1 MACLFLFMNRKLTI
15 TRILLVAAGVL
26 AALLLLETGLRL
38 TGLAFLSF
46 QEYKNKN
53 AMRHNKGYL
62 ILCIGDSLTAL
73 GGKDSYPDYLQA
85 ILNQNA
91 PDIKCSVI
99 NKGWIGATS
108 GDIISKIGSYLKLYK
123 PDMIVAMM
131 GINDP
136 KEPAL
141 YAKDNKFGMLA
152 KSMRLYKLFARLSNK
167 TTLAIKRGQRD
178 SETFY
183 KNTIKKHPED
193 SNAYLA
199 LSGFYWRHERFE
211 DAEMNIKKAVDMDP
225 GSIKPWLLLA
235 WFYSELER
243 FQEAEDIFKK
253 AIEAHPDSAELYM
266 HRAAFYKEQGR
277 FKEAEETLERVRE
290 IDKDISLTYIHLV
303 SFDNDR
309 ERLKDAEILF
319 KDGISKQPLNDRLY
333 GGLALCY
340 EYMGRYRDADEYF
353 TKADNLRASY
363 YNPVTR
369 FNYQEL
375 AGIARSKGVKLV
387 CVQYPMRSIN
397 PLLKIFTGI
406 DGIIFVD
413 NEAIF
418 KQAVR
423 QKGYDEH
430 FIDTFGGDF
439 GHCTARGN
447 YLLAMNIA
455 KSIEEYLKK

>member
-1 MACLFLFMNRKLTI
+1 MNRKLI
-15 TRILLVAAGVL
+15 INRISLVIAGVL

-38 TGLAFLSF
+38 TGIAFLSF
-46 QEYKNKN
+46 QEYENKKTV
-53 AMRHNKGYL
+53 RYNKGYR
-62 ILCIGDSLTAL
+62 ILCLGDSLTTL
-73 GGKDSYPDYLQA
+73 GGRNSYPGHLQA
-85 ILNQNA
+85 ILNQNT
-91 PDIKCSVI
+91 PDLKCSVI

-108 GDIISKIGSYLKLYK
+108 EDIISKIEAYLKLYK

-136 KEPAL
+136 KEPVL
-141 YAKDNKFGMLA
+141 YTKDNKFRILV
-152 KSMRLYKLFARLSNK
+152 KSMRLYKLFTRLSNK
-167 TTLAIKRGQRD
+167 TTLSIKRGQHD

-183 KNTIKKHPED
+183 KNAINKHPEG

-211 DAEMNIKKAVDMDP
+211 EAELNIKKAVDMDP
-225 GSIKPWLLLA
+225 GNIRPWLLLA

-253 AIEAHPDSAELYM
+253 GIEAHPDSVELYM

-290 IDKDISLTYIHLV
+290 IDKNISLTYIHLV

-309 ERLKDAEILF
+309 ERLKDAEIIF
-319 KDGISKQPLNDRLY
+319 KDRISKQPLDDRLF

-340 EYMGRYRDADEYF
+340 EYMGRYEDADECF
-353 TKADNLRASY
+353 MKADSLRASY
-363 YNPVTR
+363 YNPVTW

-375 AGIARSKGVKLV
+375 AKIARSKGVKLI
-387 CVQYPMRSIN
+387 CVQYPMRSLN
-397 PLLKIFTGI
+397 SLLKMFVDA

-423 QKGYDEH
+423 QKGYDEY

-439 GHCTARGN
+439 GHCTDRGN
-447 YLLAMNIA
+447 YLLARNIA
-455 KSIEEYLKK
+455 KSISEYLKK